1 MENGFENLPVTRQFL
16 DALKDMGLARPTE
29 IQERTIG
36 PALAG
41 QDVLGIAETGSGKTL
56 SYLLPL
62 AIRIKYAQGVHP
74 RALILAPS
82 KELVVQIY
90 RVLLSLTANTDI
102 RAVCLYGGVGKKEQV
117 TAIEKG
123 VDIVVSTP
131 GRLIDLYSFGNIF
144 LRQINVLVLDEA
156 DRMMEMGFMRQLRR
170 ILEIIPVKRQ
180 NLLFSATFPERV
192 ERMADEFLEF
202 PTRIVTT
209 EQGRPVD
216 QLTQQWYA
224 SPNFRSKLNLI
235 KYMMGDTTWNR
246 VMVFCRTKDAAERVF
261 KYLERQ
267 QVGSVRVLH
276 GNKGQNARINS
287 LDDFRNGDVRILV
300 TTDVTSRGIDVD
312 NVSHVVNFELPK
324 SPEDYL
330 HRIGRTARIKRE
342 GIAVS
347 LVDPA
352 ERFYLDEIVNFAE
365 TQITQIPWPEGL
377 AEAPDL
383 PDEKQEFARE
393 IDRQRKLADP
403 EFKGAFHE
411 RKRSN
416 TPRKKVE
423 KKTAIAK
430 KSAPKKEGQSRSG
443 AKRRRPN

>member
-1 MENGFENLPVTRQFL
+1 MENGFENLPVTRQFI
-16 DALKDMGLARPTE
+16 DALKEMGLTTPTE
-29 IQERTIG
+29 IQEKALA
-36 PALAG
+36 PALSG

-62 AIRIKYAQGVHP
+62 AIRIKYAQGTHP

-90 RVLLSLTANTDI
+90 RVLVSLTANTDI

-117 TAIEKG
+117 TAIEQG

-131 GRLIDLYSFGNIF
+131 GRLIDIYSFGNIF
-144 LRQINVLVLDEA
+144 LRQINILVLDEA

-192 ERMADEFLEF
+192 ERMADEFLEY

-235 KYMMGDTTWNR
+235 KFLMGDDTWNR

-267 QVGSVRVLH
+267 QVGTVRVLH
-276 GNKGQNARINS
+276 GNKGQNARINT
-287 LDDFRNGDVRILV
+287 LDDFRNGEVRILV

-330 HRIGRTARIKRE
+330 HRIGRTARIQRE

-352 ERFYLDEIVNFAE
+352 ERYYLDEIVNFAGTRIIE
-365 TQITQIPWPEGL
+365 IPWPEGL
-377 AEAPDL
+377 GIAPDL
-383 PDEKQEFARE
+383 PEEKQEFARE

-403 EFKGAFHE
+403 EFKGAFHD

-416 TPRKKVE
+416 TPRKVE
-423 KKTAIAK
+423 KKVVVAK
-430 KSAPKKEGQSRSG
+430 KPAPKKPGQNRSG
-443 AKRRRPN
+443 AKRRRPK